1 MITYGFCTFSVL
13 PHFAFC
19 CYLQKVGWK
28 VRGLILTTLA
38 AQGAGFCSANSGTEG
53 RGLSLG
59 QRSQSLAEG
68 KEGVQGGWSGV
79 WQAVL
84 GQQRLAAVGRVP
96 SCLRSPLH
104 PVSAHTL
111 ASILESQC
119 PGQGEQA
126 IGTCFL
132 PLGEIFWRGRG
143 TFGSQVSLLL
153 LVYPKQGTIW

>member
-1 MITYGFCTFSVL
+1 MYVILHVIILTHICDYIWVL
-13 PHFAFC
+13 YVLCPSPLCF
-19 CYLQKVGWK
+19 LLLPPEGW
-28 VRGLILTTLA
+28 VEGEGLILTTLA
-38 AQGAGFCSANSGTEG
+38 AQGAEFCSAKSGTEG

-96 SCLRSPLH
+96 SCSRSPLH
-104 PVSAHTL
+104 PVRAHTL
-111 ASILESQC
+111 ASILGSQC

-132 PLGEIFWRGRG
+132 PLVEIFW
-143 TFGSQVSLLL
+143 SQKSLYFWLT
-153 LVYPKQGTIW
+153 G